1 MSVRTSLDQPEID
14 RIWVETAARC
24 GFQIKRG
31 EAAYASTDGNGT
43 ILVGSAETLDEDDS
57 LCQLVLH
64 ELCHALVQGEQ
75 SWREVDWGLCNT
87 DERDAMAEAACLRL
101 QAYFAQAQG
110 LRKDLFPTTSWRAY
124 YEALPPDPLLPA
136 NDDETETCLR
146 ARAATSLAER
156 RGIGHIIDQALAA
169 TAVLLARNTLAAQE
183 PARHPLGFSPG
194 PAGET
199 CGTCAW
205 RYVGGRGAAVERC
218 RQSAP
223 ELGDGLRVHATMA
236 ACDRWEPPVEC
247 GRCGACCRE
256 AYHTVSVSMRDPV
269 VSKHPALVVRNG
281 HRWSVLRDGDRCAA
295 LEIPGD
301 GYRCQIYPD
310 RPRTCR
316 EFEQG
321 GRHCLVA
328 RRRVGLSQ

>member
-1 MSVRTSLDQPEID
+1 MRLPGETRRGRLRLHRRKRNHPGWLARDARRGRQPVPAGPARALSRARAGRTELAAGRLGTLQHRRARRHGRGRLPEATGAL
-14 RIWVETAARC
+14 RAGA
-24 GFQIKRG
+24 
-31 EAAYASTDGNGT
+31 
-43 ILVGSAETLDEDDS
+43 GSA
-57 LCQLVLH
+57 
-64 ELCHALVQGEQ
+64 QGI
-75 SWREVDWGLCNT
+75 SFPPRPG
-87 DERDAMAEAACLRL
+87 A
-101 QAYFAQAQG
+101 
-110 LRKDLFPTTSWRAY
+110 PTTRPCHRTLCSQPTTTKA
-124 YEALPPDPLLPA
+124 
-136 NDDETETCLR
+136 ETCLR
-146 ARAATSLAER
+146 ARAAATLAER
-156 RGIGHIIDQALAA
+156 RGIGPIIDQALAT
-169 TAVLLARNTLAAQE
+169 TAVLLARNTLAAGE
-183 PARHPLGFSPG
+183 PARHPLGFSLG

-205 RYVGGRGAAVERC
+205 RYLGGRGAAVERC

-223 ELGDGLRVHATMA
+223 ELGDGLRVHRTMA
-236 ACDRWEPPVEC
+236 ACDRWEQPVEC

-295 LEIPGD
+295 LEIPGE